1 MATKL
6 FSQYSFYFF
15 SIFPGWFWIFFCLYI
30 WSKFNAVSP
39 SIRHQLMYEIPK
51 ISVAVELLL
60 VNNETITGNMFVTED
75 IVSAGGNP
83 LMEEFLNEDGDQF
96 FPFESSA
103 GVYRLINKQQVVFI
117 RTDQTDSETKEKT
130 PIEPKNLVA
139 HLTNERTIYG
149 LVYPTLAEESRVSDI
164 INENVDF
171 IAIYQDGL
179 KIIINR
185 RHVIYISAN

>member
-1 MATKL
+1 
-6 FSQYSFYFF
+6 
-15 SIFPGWFWIFFCLYI
+15 
-30 WSKFNAVSP
+30 
-39 SIRHQLMYEIPK
+39 MYEIPK
-51 ISVAVELLL
+51 ISVAIELLL

-75 IVSAGGNP
+75 LVSAGGNP
-83 LMEEFLNEDGDQF
+83 LVEEFLNEDDDQF
-96 FPFESSA
+96 FSFESSA
-103 GVYRLINKQQVVFI
+103 GAYRLINKQQVVFI
-117 RTDQTDSETKEKT
+117 RTEQTDSETREQT

-185 RHVIYISAN
+185 RHVIYVSAN

>member
-1 MATKL
+1 
-6 FSQYSFYFF
+6 
-15 SIFPGWFWIFFCLYI
+15 
-30 WSKFNAVSP
+30 
-39 SIRHQLMYEIPK
+39 MYEIPK

-83 LMEEFLNEDGDQF
+83 LVEEFLNEDGDQF

-117 RTDQTDSETKEKT
+117 RTEQTDSETKEKT

-185 RHVIYISAN
+185 RHVIYVSAN